1 MMKKCYCPSCGIVN
15 NIKNKKCMKCDAKLK
30 PYDEYLVKLLY
41 NQVEGDIRGGIVS
54 SILAFLKAHTYGVL
68 FSITLLATVIPNI
81 VIASKQDHIVD
92 TKPEI
97 LLINQCVSKKFNQNY
112 SYVYETQEKCNEE
125 GYNAFNEVSE
135 NINPEVFT
143 FGCDEIIDD
152 CGKTWYGVSYNIYD
166 SVEEQIKKVYY

>member
-1 MMKKCYCPSCGIVN
+1 MKKCYCPSCGIVN

-41 NQVEGDIRGGIVS
+41 NQVESDIRGGIVS

-97 LLINQCVSKKFNQNY
+97 LLINQCIPKKFEHDY
-112 SYVYETQEKCNEE
+112 TYVYETNEECLKE
-125 GYNAFNEVSE
+125 GYNAFYEITEHVNE
-135 NINPEVFT
+135 NVFT
-143 FGCDEIIDD
+143 FGCDEIKDE